1 MPIKLIKKKKKK
13 KKILHY
19 YLMNMHMFV
28 WWNFTFSVSLLGKF
42 IAFLGNCLVKCAKN
56 EHDESLSLEPVS
68 QGKWYKSESE
78 DIFERI
84 EPWSFY

>member
-1 MPIKLIKKKKKK
+1 MEFHIQ
-13 KKILHY
+13 
-19 YLMNMHMFV
+19 F
-28 WWNFTFSVSLLGKF
+28 SLLGKF

-68 QGKWYKSESE
+68 QGKWRKSESE
-78 DIFERI
+78 DIVERI

>member
-1 MPIKLIKKKKKK
+1 M
-13 KKILHY
+13 
-19 YLMNMHMFV
+19 
-28 WWNFTFSVSLLGKF
+28 SLLGKF

-68 QGKWYKSESE
+68 QGKWCESESE
-78 DIFERI
+78 FEDIVERV